1 MESIF
6 ESDLN
11 KIDFT
16 KIVKIA
22 ENDLNRLFPLNRSIL
37 NQGVEDS
44 LNLLKENLNFDVLK
58 IQTGFNCYDWIVPE
72 EWVISEAYIE
82 VGNIKIVDFKNNN
95 LHVLNYSEPIDKE
108 LSYEELLPHLYF
120 IEEQP
125 NAIPYKTSYYKK
137 NWGFCL
143 TYNQFLELDKNAIY
157 RVKIVSKFIKGNI
170 SIAEKVIEGKVK
182 DEILISAYTCHP
194 SMANDSLSG
203 IIVWSMLL
211 NVLQSQK
218 PFYTYRFVL
227 LPETIGAI
235 AYLKFREK
243 EIKINTKRGFVLT
256 TCGGPGKYGIKSSF
270 IENDLID
277 DAVKLAFKKNN
288 IEYIEYPFDVNGS
301 DERQY
306 SSPYFRIP
314 CTTITKDKYYE
325 YKEYHTSLDNLSFVK
340 IENLYQTFLLYLHS
354 LQNLELGNKSYLSL
368 NPACEPFL
376 TKRDLYSAIGV
387 TISNK
392 LVNEEHHTKK
402 EYTTFQESKI
412 TGEDIDMILWLMFYS
427 DGKNNLINIAKKINK
442 STFDL
447 FRVAKIMINLN
458 LIKEI

>member
-1 MESIF
+1 MENIF

-11 KIDFT
+11 KVDFS
-16 KIVKIA
+16 KIINKA

-37 NQGVEDS
+37 NQGVIDS
-44 LNLLKENLNFDVLK
+44 LNILKENLNFDVLK

-72 EWVISEAYIE
+72 EWIISDAYIE
-82 VGNIKIVDFKNNN
+82 VGNLKIIDFNNNN
-95 LHVLNYSEPIDKE
+95 LHVLNYSQPIDKE
-108 LSYEELLPHLYF
+108 ISYEELLPHLYY
-120 IEEQP
+120 IKEQP
-125 NAIPYKTSYYKK
+125 NAIPYRTSYYKK

-143 TYNQFLELDKNAIY
+143 TYNQFLSLDKNARY
-157 RVKIVSKFIKGNI
+157 RVKIVSQFINGNI

-203 IIVWSMLL
+203 VIVWSMLL
-211 NVLQSQK
+211 NVLQRQK

-227 LPETIGAI
+227 VPETIGAI
-235 AYLKFREK
+235 AYLKLREK
-243 EIKINTKRGFVLT
+243 EIKTNTKRGFVLT
-256 TCGGPGKYGIKSSF
+256 TCGGPGKYGVKSSF

-277 DAVKLAFKKNN
+277 DAVKLAFKNN
-288 IEYIEYPFDVNGS
+288 SIDYIYYPFDVNGS

-325 YKEYHTSLDNLSFVK
+325 YKEYHTSLDNLSFVR
-340 IENLYQTFLLYLHS
+340 IENLHQTFLLYLHT
-354 LQNLELGNKSYLSL
+354 LQNLELGNKLYLSL

-376 TKRDLYSAIGV
+376 TKRDLYSSIGV

-392 LVNEEHHTKK
+392 LVNEVHHTKK

-412 TGEDIDMILWLMFYS
+412 TGEDIDLILWLMFHS
-427 DGKNNLINIAKKINK
+427 DGQNNLFKIAKKINK
-442 STFDL
+442 SIFDL
-447 FRVAKIMINLN
+447 YRVANIMINLN